1 MRNRFLLILLV
12 LITQCATNK
21 LSKEDIEAMKARFV
35 LEYGKPPDLWPVM
48 VGLKEEVYSIFPV
61 PVENAVGTN
70 VIDFAITLLRFEG
83 DKIHYEQLIKGHPGA
98 SAGGLY
104 SHCPVFDKEW
114 IAYGQSRGFSLFN
127 IKTKQFV
134 DHTPYPQLEKRITA
148 VAPVTSQPF
157 TFLIQI
163 ERGNTPVDD
172 RVLQIVRFD
181 LKGNFEVLAE
191 LEQIGRHYGEK
202 GEPWCFS
209 ERTFI
214 NYNRKDTLLE
224 AFDLNFKPVQHP
236 LCSLFNNRKKDD
248 IDISRLNSFIAH
260 PKLPFAILKE
270 YIEGQGSRIWLLRWN
285 QNEKEEIFLELIG
298 QKLSVFSD
306 IKKLIATHFE
316 FSPDGKWL
324 VFRDGSEEPKN
335 PMFIAMPVDEDEKYF
350 LGKPKMLGKVL
361 RKNAGPVSSAWIE
374 EPLSYVVSDGMVL
387 YKWELNNLR
396 REF

>member
-1 MRNRFLLILLV
+1 MLNRFLLILLV

-83 DKIHYEQLIKGHPGA
+83 DKIHYDQLIKGHPGA

-127 IKTKQFV
+127 IKTREFV
-134 DHTPYPQLEKRITA
+134 DHILYTQLGLRISGA
-148 VAPVTSQPF
+148 IAIPEQPF

-163 ERGNTPVDD
+163 ERANYPESD

-191 LEQIGRHYGEK
+191 LEQIGRHVGERGSPLIIRDNKIFGWYK
-202 GEPWCFS
+202 GVFEV
-209 ERTFI
+209 
-214 NYNRKDTLLE
+214 Y
-224 AFDLNFKPVQHP
+224 DLNLKPSQHP
-236 LCSLFNNRKKDD
+236 LVTLLNNLKSLD
-248 IDISRLNSFIAH
+248 IVLNIPNELIIH
-260 PKLPFAILKE
+260 PKLPFAIVKE
-270 YIEGQGSRIWLLRWN
+270 ILPDYSERIWLARWEHK
-285 QNEKEEIFLELIG
+285 QKEEMFIQILE
-298 QKLSVFSD
+298 QKLSMFSD
-306 IKKLIATHFE
+306 IKEMIVNNFN
-316 FSPDGKWL
+316 FSPDGRWL
-324 VFRDGSEEPKN
+324 TFWDYSEDLKN
-335 PMFIAMPVDEDEKYF
+335 PSYIAMPIDEDEEYF

-387 YKWELNNLR
+387 YKWELDNLR

>member
-1 MRNRFLLILLV
+1 MLNRFLLILLV

-83 DKIHYEQLIKGHPGA
+83 DKIHYDQLIKGHPGA

-127 IKTKQFV
+127 IKTREFV
-134 DHTPYPQLEKRITA
+134 DHILYTQLGLRISGA
-148 VAPVTSQPF
+148 IAIPEQPF

-163 ERGNTPVDD
+163 ERANYPESD

-191 LEQIGRHYGEK
+191 LEQIGRHYGER
-202 GEPWCFS
+202 GEPLII
-209 ERTFI
+209 RD
-214 NYNRKDTLLE
+214 NRIFGWHDNVFE
-224 AFDLNFKPVQHP
+224 VYDLNLKPSQHP
-236 LCSLFNNRKKDD
+236 LCSLLNNFDSKSVSLYRPNEFV
-248 IDISRLNSFIAH
+248 IH
-260 PKLPFAILKE
+260 PKNPFAILAD
-270 YIEGQGSRIWLLRWN
+270 SRPDNSSIIWLVRWEHPDPE
-285 QNEKEEIFLELIG
+285 QQIIELVE
-298 QKLSVFSD
+298 QKLSMFSD
-306 IKKLIATHFE
+306 IKKLLLWNFQI
-316 FSPDGKWL
+316 SPDGEWL
-324 VFRDGSEEPKN
+324 LFEDGSEDIDN
-335 PMFIAMPVDEDEKYF
+335 PSYIAMPIDEDEEYF